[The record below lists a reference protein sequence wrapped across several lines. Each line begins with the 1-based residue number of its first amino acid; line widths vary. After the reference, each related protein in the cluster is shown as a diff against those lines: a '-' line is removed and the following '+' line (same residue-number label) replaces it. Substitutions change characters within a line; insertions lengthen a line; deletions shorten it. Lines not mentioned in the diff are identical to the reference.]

1 MIWSSV
7 ILSQMTAEGH
17 QIAYNDCSKPENLE
31 RIDAYTACGRHDN
44 GLNTEHEEYTLLQRT
59 RSQKTTGFRCRK
71 EVSDFR
77 FYCGSFSH
85 MKLLQTPI
93 IDVTESI
100 TPEQCRAWVTTQ
112 QYQGKRMSYPVG
124 HVTETRDLVL
134 GGTTVLAVNA
144 LGVIHPKGTVSC
156 EGEKISV
163 GGEILQNIIDLQ
175 QVKISLIP
183 EDFVIE
189 GKRLESLTTHARL
202 PEACAPHDM
211 GCQTGEGTYIWDPPM
226 STCALKAVQKVHLTV
241 EGHLHVDHTHKL
253 VFEVAGQM
261 ATPYGCPEGAQ
272 VITTNWPDLYL
283 TKSEGFDQIP
293 PSAVE
298 LSLYSDTRDD
308 FLEYNVERKM
318 TGVGNTLKAQL
329 CETRYRDTGENGIR
343 KMGEKFGIRAGDA
356 FLLFDC
362 PARIGTVAQPEK
374 NKCYAG
380 VKLQEGVFVN
390 TRTRIAIRHAV
401 AVECSD
407 HFPQYVKT
415 MTGQWITISD
425 KIQQIEPPQTRPLL
439 TTTEEDHESFAVPGL
454 YTHEELADWEALV
467 SWGAFHEATI
477 QEFSRGVCKHDSGP
491 CNKGTAGAESRVY
504 DLSRLIN
511 PETFSLSIMERLNNW
526 VQGNVGYLCLAALM
540 VYSVQWGIAIV
551 MAIHSVFNNG
561 IGSALASLYV
571 MCCSTPHLIARTQRQ
586 GRKRRRMREEQG
598 PCSEHV
604 EMVETRDSDRADLE
618 HVA

>member
-1 MIWSSV
+1 
-7 ILSQMTAEGH
+7 MTVQH
-17 QIAYNDCSKPENLE
+17 
-31 RIDAYTACGRHDN
+31 
-44 GLNTEHEEYTLLQRT
+44 GLGQLHNR
-59 RSQKTTGFRCRK
+59 RK
-71 EVSDFR
+71 D
-77 FYCGSFSH
+77 
-85 MKLLQTPI
+85 
-93 IDVTESI
+93 
-100 TPEQCRAWVTTQ
+100 
-112 QYQGKRMSYPVG
+112 
-124 HVTETRDLVL
+124 
-134 GGTTVLAVNA
+134 
-144 LGVIHPKGTVSC
+144 
-156 EGEKISV
+156 
-163 GGEILQNIIDLQ
+163 
-175 QVKISLIP
+175 
-183 EDFVIE
+183 
-189 GKRLESLTTHARL
+189 
-202 PEACAPHDM
+202 
-211 GCQTGEGTYIWDPPM
+211 
-226 STCALKAVQKVHLTV
+226 
-241 EGHLHVDHTHKL
+241 
-253 VFEVAGQM
+253 
-261 ATPYGCPEGAQ
+261 
-272 VITTNWPDLYL
+272 
-283 TKSEGFDQIP
+283 
-293 PSAVE
+293 
-298 LSLYSDTRDD
+298 
-308 FLEYNVERKM
+308 
-318 TGVGNTLKAQL
+318 
-329 CETRYRDTGENGIR
+329 
-343 KMGEKFGIRAGDA
+343 
-356 FLLFDC
+356 
-362 PARIGTVAQPEK
+362 
-374 NKCYAG
+374 KCYAG

-415 MTGQWITISD
+415 MTGQWLTISD

-477 QEFSRGVCKHDSGP
+477 QEFSRGVCKHASGP
-491 CNKGTAGAESRVY
+491 CNKGTAGAEARVY

-604 EMVETRDSDRADLE
+604 EMVETRDTDRADLE